1 MAVTRLVLAQKT
13 HERGQS
19 LKREKEE
26 LEKANSQQV
35 QYLPAPNS
43 KPFLQGW
50 EARGPYL
57 SKHPNCIIAL
67 KAFQII
73 NKGK

>member
-1 MAVTRLVLAQKT
+1 MAVTQLVLALKT
-13 HERGQS
+13 HERGQN

-35 QYLPAPNS
+35 QYLPARNS